1 MIEGPTSQQDEP
13 TQDDHKEIPRPEASS
28 TTPSTLKTLL
38 QRPPTRS
45 TMSSLLVSGIRYP
58 KPPKPE
64 IAPGLKTCEWCA
76 ETYKT
81 AQFDDSR
88 WWTICPICSYKVEN
102 NENTHNGTPL
112 GTEAQIYHP
121 VVTSTKDVENKKLKG
136 KQVKFGTPLTPSP
149 LVSQIKNDLGI
160 DNRSFQ
166 HKLSQTVLQQQ
177 TVRHIAEHLLGL
189 AFLAVRLKSL
199 DEQQPGDVLL
209 NDDTVSDQ
217 VTNSSTEG
225 QAIASEIPRSPE
237 SGEIDSSYMDVSRR
251 PWGEHFAG
259 TTMPDDGEFYN
270 NDEHGPAL
278 GSAVW
283 ADTSERGLH

>member
-13 TQDDHKEIPRPEASS
+13 TQDDHKEIPRPEPSS
-28 TTPSTLKTLL
+28 TTPSTSKTLL

-64 IAPGLKTCEWCA
+64 IAPGLKTCEWKFAFVIFFFGC
-76 ETYKT
+76 
-81 AQFDDSR
+81 
-88 WWTICPICSYKVEN
+88 
-102 NENTHNGTPL
+102 
-112 GTEAQIYHP
+112 TEAQIYHP
-121 VVTSTKDVENKKLKG
+121 VVTSTKDVENKKLMG

-149 LVSQIKNDLGI
+149 LLSQLKNDLGI

-166 HKLSQTVLQQQ
+166 HKLSQVVLQQQ
-177 TVRHIAEHLLGL
+177 TARHIVEHLLGL

-225 QAIASEIPRSPE
+225 QAIASEIPTSPE
-237 SGEIDSSYMDVSRR
+237 SREIDSSYMDVSRR

-259 TTMPDDGEFYN
+259 TTMPADGEFYN

-278 GSAVW
+278 GSTVW
-283 ADTSERGLH
+283 ADTGYNDYEAPRAA